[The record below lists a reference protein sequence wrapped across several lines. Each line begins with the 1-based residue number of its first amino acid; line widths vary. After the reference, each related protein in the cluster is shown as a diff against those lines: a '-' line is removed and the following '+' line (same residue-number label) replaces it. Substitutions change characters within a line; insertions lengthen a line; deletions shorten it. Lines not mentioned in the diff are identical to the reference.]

1 MRKIIRLLIA
11 LAAVILMAIS
21 GWKLFTIYSGY
32 READQANNEIIDQY
46 VHVQT
51 IPPAPDAT
59 QAPDSETTVPVETA
73 EPTEAPEYAPIT
85 PRQLVPLFAWDRVPQ
100 KDIVT
105 PR

>member
-1 MRKIIRLLIA
+1 MRKTIRLLIA

-51 IPPAPDAT
+51 IPPAPAVT
-59 QAPDSETTVPVETA
+59 QAPDS
-73 EPTEAPEYAPIT
+73 
-85 PRQLVPLFAWDRVPQ
+85 
-100 KDIVT
+100 
-105 PR
+105 

>member
-1 MRKIIRLLIA
+1 MRKTIRLLIA

-51 IPPAPDAT
+51 IPPVPDAT
-59 QAPDSETTVPVETA
+59 QAPDSETAVPVETT
-73 EPTEAPEYAPIT
+73 EPTEPSTEAPTEPETSTEASGCFF
-85 PRQLVPLFAWDRVPQ
+85 R
-100 KDIVT
+100 
-105 PR
+105 